1 MLENKINLNLDLNND
16 QKGTESLF
24 SKNDKPARKK
34 SERKD
39 DVNSNNLIEENK
51 TQLVFAVAVFSHLV
65 MNWLDFKI

>member
-16 QKGTESLF
+16 QKKSESSSWTKF
-24 SKNDKPARKK
+24 SKNDKPTRKN

-39 DVNSNNLIEENK
+39 EINLIEENK

-65 MNWLDFKI
+65 MNW

>member
-16 QKGTESLF
+16 QIGTESFF
-24 SKNDKPARKK
+24 SKNDKPTIKK

-39 DVNSNNLIEENK
+39 EINLIEENK

-65 MNWLDFKI
+65 MNW